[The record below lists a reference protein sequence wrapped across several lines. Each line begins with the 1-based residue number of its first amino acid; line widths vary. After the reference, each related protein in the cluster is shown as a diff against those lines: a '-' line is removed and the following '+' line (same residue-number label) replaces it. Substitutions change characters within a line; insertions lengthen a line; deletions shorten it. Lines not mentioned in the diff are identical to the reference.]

1 MNVALIHLELGVG
14 GTEQLLVNAAI
25 CLLNM
30 GHDVKIYTS
39 HYDQDHCFAEAKR
52 GGKLADKIV
61 TCGDWLPRCDV
72 CSWGFFVLGG
82 GGGGGEDGRNLQ
94 EGVFLLKKSVIGFVS
109 FWPLH
114 LPRFCML
121 TDMHLLTGT
130 FGAKDMPHVVINAC
144 YIAHLLFWSIRGMQ
158 M

>member
-39 HYDQDHCFAEAKR
+39 HYDPDHCFAEAKR

-82 GGGGGEDGRNLQ
+82 GGAGRWKEFAGGV
-94 EGVFLLKKSVIGFVS
+94 VFVEEERDRFRFILASSPSTF
-109 FWPLH
+109 LH
-114 LPRFCML
+114 
-121 TDMHLLTGT
+121 
-130 FGAKDMPHVVINAC
+130 VN
-144 YIAHLLFWSIRGMQ
+144 
-158 M
+158 